1 MSDLINSRIERRVA
15 IKWMLAA
22 SATMTLSRRQLL
34 GATPE
39 QAAAPGTKGY
49 GVDPLLNKEYAPGDF
64 WPLTMT
70 EHQRRTSAALCGLII
85 PAEGDV
91 PSAADLKGHDFID

>member
-1 MSDLINSRIERRVA
+1 MSDLINSRIERRAA

-39 QAAAPGTKGY
+39 P
-49 GVDPLLNKEYAPGDF
+49 
-64 WPLTMT
+64 
-70 EHQRRTSAALCGLII
+70 
-85 PAEGDV
+85 
-91 PSAADLKGHDFID
+91 